1 MRFVE
6 ITEGVDQI
14 WSRKGTTTVRKFR
27 CTSGPRKGRI
37 VAKISTCQAPKNI
50 GSSFALKKT
59 KRAKGQSIKI
69 KTRRTKKYNP
79 ASRRLKRLN
88 KPIRRSRKKI

>member
-1 MRFVE
+1 MRLAE
-6 ITEGVDQI
+6 IQEGVDQI
-14 WSRKGTTTVRKFR
+14 WSRKGTKTVRKFR

-37 VAKISTCQAPKNI
+37 VAKISTCNAPKDI
-50 GSSFALKKT
+50 GAAYSMKKT

-88 KPIRRSRKKI
+88 RTPRRSRKKI